1 MGEERGVLAQKLIE
15 IVNEISSISDFRI
28 SVKKEYCNLA
38 RRLKLLIPMFE
49 EIRDSK
55 ELVPEE
61 SMKALISL
69 KEALESTKELLKFGS
84 EGSKIYLV
92 LEREQIMHK
101 FHEVTG
107 QLEQALG
114 GVHYEELDI
123 SDEVKEQV
131 ELVLSQFQRAKGRL
145 DTPDA
150 ELHEDLLSLYSKSN
164 DAAIDPTVL
173 WQLVEKL
180 QLSGIYD
187 LTQESCALHEMV
199 TATGEDPEKGIEK
212 MSVILRKIKDFV
224 LTETPEIDSSSREKS
239 LTCSGQ
245 ASIEAT
251 HKAPVIPD
259 DFRCPI
265 SLELMKD
272 PVIVSSGQSP
282 SIPPIMSYY
291 LALCMHGCES
301 DCQSQTYERSSIE
314 KWLEAGHSTCPKTQ
328 QVLTSN
334 AVTPNYVLRSLI
346 AQWCEVNGVEPPKR
360 PGSLPNKSASVCTPA
375 ERSKIENLLRKLT
388 SGSPEDRL
396 SATGEIRLLAKRNAD
411 NRVAIAEAGAIPLLV
426 DLLSTPDSRI
436 QEHAVTALL
445 NLSICED
452 NKRSIVTSGAVP
464 GIVHVL
470 KKGSAE
476 ARENAA
482 AALFSLSVIDENKVI
497 IGTFG
502 AIPPLVTLLS
512 DGTQRGKKDAATAL
526 FNLCIY
532 QGNKG
537 KAVRAGVVLTLM
549 ELLTEP
555 QGGMIDEALA
565 ILAILSSHPEGK
577 TTIGA
582 AGAVPVLVN
591 VITNGSPRNKE
602 NAAAVLVHLCSGDQ
616 HHLVDVLELGVMEP
630 LLDLVQNG
638 TERGRRKAT
647 QLLERINR
655 YTEQQKQAQTES
667 EAVIHA
673 QTHNQLSQ
681 SPPSSTNALDS

>member
-1 MGEERGVLAQKLIE
+1 MEELRGVLAEKLIQV
-15 IVNEISSISDFRI
+15 VNEISAITDFRA
-28 SVKKEYCNLA
+28 SVKKEYGNLA

-55 ELVPEE
+55 EPVPED
-61 SMKALISL
+61 STKSLVLL

-84 EGSKIYLV
+84 KGSKIYLV
-92 LEREQIMHK
+92 LEREQIMNK
-101 FHEVTG
+101 FHEVTT

-131 ELVLSQFQRAKGRL
+131 ELVLSQFQRAKGRV

-150 ELHEDLLSLYSKSN
+150 ELHADLLSLYSKSN
-164 DAAIDPTVL
+164 DVAIDPAVL
-173 WQLVEKL
+173 RQLVEKL
-180 QLSGIYD
+180 QLTGIYD
-187 LTQESCALHEMV
+187 LMQESCALHEMI
-199 TATGEDPEKGIEK
+199 TATGEDPEERIEK
-212 MSVILRKIKDFV
+212 MSMILRKIKDFV
-224 LTETPEIDSSSREKS
+224 LTETPEIDSSLKEKS
-239 LTCSGQ
+239 STFSGQ
-245 ASIEAT
+245 VSIKPT

-272 PVIVSSGQSP
+272 PVIVSSGQ
-282 SIPPIMSYY
+282 
-291 LALCMHGCES
+291 
-301 DCQSQTYERSSIE
+301 TYERSSIE
-314 KWLEAGHSTCPKTQ
+314 KWLEAGHTTCPKTQ

-334 AVTPNYVLRSLI
+334 AVTPNYVLWSLI
-346 AQWCEVNGVEPPKR
+346 AQWCEVNGVELPKR
-360 PGSLPNKSASVCTPA
+360 PGSLPNKSASVYTPA
-375 ERSKIENLLRKLT
+375 EHSKIENLLRKLT

-470 KKGSAE
+470 KKGSTE

-497 IGTFG
+497 IGTYG

-512 DGTQRGKKDAATAL
+512 DGAQRGKKDAATAL

-549 ELLTEP
+549 KLLTKP

-616 HHLVDVLELGVMEP
+616 HHLVEVQELGVMGP

-655 YTEQQKQAQTES
+655 YAEQQKQAQTES
-667 EAVIHA
+667 EALSHA

-681 SPPSSTNALDS
+681 SPPSSASVLDS

>member
-1 MGEERGVLAQKLIE
+1 M
-15 IVNEISSISDFRI
+15 
-28 SVKKEYCNLA
+28 
-38 RRLKLLIPMFE
+38 
-49 EIRDSK
+49 
-55 ELVPEE
+55 
-61 SMKALISL
+61 
-69 KEALESTKELLKFGS
+69 
-84 EGSKIYLV
+84 V
-92 LEREQIMHK
+92 LEREQIMKK
-101 FHEVTG
+101 FHEVTT

-114 GVHYEELDI
+114 GVHYEKLDI

-131 ELVLSQFQRAKGRL
+131 ELVLSQFQRAKGRV

-150 ELHEDLLSLYSKSN
+150 DLHDDLLSLYSKSN
-164 DAAIDPTVL
+164 VAAVDPAVL
-173 WQLVEKL
+173 RELVEKL
-180 QLSGIYD
+180 QLTGIYD

-199 TATGEDPEKGIEK
+199 TATGEDPEERIEK

-224 LTETPEIDSSSREKS
+224 LTETLEIDSSSREKS
-239 LTCSGQ
+239 STCSGQ

-251 HKAPVIPD
+251 RKAPVIPD

-272 PVIVSSGQSP
+272 PVIVSSGQ
-282 SIPPIMSYY
+282 
-291 LALCMHGCES
+291 
-301 DCQSQTYERSSIE
+301 TYERSYIE

-334 AVTPNYVLRSLI
+334 AITPNYVLRSLI
-346 AQWCEVNGVEPPKR
+346 AQWCEVNGVESPKR
-360 PGSLPNKSASVCTPA
+360 PGSLPNKSTSVCTPA
-375 ERSKIENLLRKLT
+375 EHSMIENLLRKLT

-470 KKGSAE
+470 KKGSME

-497 IGTFG
+497 IGTYG

-537 KAVRAGVVLTLM
+537 KAVRAGVVVTLM
-549 ELLTEP
+549 GLLTEP

-616 HHLVDVLELGVMEP
+616 HHLVEVQELGVMGP

-655 YTEQQKQAQTES
+655 YAEQRKQAQTES
-667 EAVIHA
+667 EAPIHT
-673 QTHNQLSQ
+673 QIHNQLSQ
-681 SPPSSTNALDS
+681 SPPSSTNTQTAE

>member
-1 MGEERGVLAQKLIE
+1 M
-15 IVNEISSISDFRI
+15 
-28 SVKKEYCNLA
+28 
-38 RRLKLLIPMFE
+38 
-49 EIRDSK
+49 
-55 ELVPEE
+55 
-61 SMKALISL
+61 
-69 KEALESTKELLKFGS
+69 
-84 EGSKIYLV
+84 V
-92 LEREQIMHK
+92 LEREQIMNK
-101 FHEVTG
+101 FHQVTT

-131 ELVLSQFQRAKGRL
+131 ELVLSQFQRAKGRV

-150 ELHEDLLSLYSKSN
+150 ELREDLLSLYRKSN
-164 DAAIDPTVL
+164 DPAIDPAVL
-173 WQLVEKL
+173 RKLVKKL
-180 QLSGIYD
+180 QLTGLYD
-187 LTQESCALHEMV
+187 LTQESCALHDMV
-199 TATGEDPEKGIEK
+199 TATGEDPEERIEK
-212 MSVILRKIKDFV
+212 MSLVLRKIKGFV

-239 LTCSGQ
+239 STCSGQ

-259 DFRCPI
+259 DFRCPV

-272 PVIVSSGQSP
+272 PVIVSSG
-282 SIPPIMSYY
+282 
-291 LALCMHGCES
+291 
-301 DCQSQTYERSSIE
+301 QTYERSSIE

-334 AVTPNYVLRSLI
+334 VVTPNYVLRSLI
-346 AQWCEVNGVEPPKR
+346 AQWCEMNGVESPKR
-360 PGSLPNKSASVCTPA
+360 PGSSPNKSTSACTPA
-375 ERSKIENLLRKLT
+375 EHSTIENLLRKLT

-411 NRVAIAEAGAIPLLV
+411 NRVAIAEAGAIPLLA

-470 KKGSAE
+470 KKGSME

-537 KAVRAGVVLTLM
+537 KAVRAGVVVTLM
-549 ELLTEP
+549 GLLTEP

-616 HHLVDVLELGVMEP
+616 HHLVDVQELGIMGP
-630 LLDLVQNG
+630 LVDLVQNG

-655 YTEQQKQAQTES
+655 YAEQQKQAQTEP
-667 EAVIHA
+667 EAPI
-673 QTHNQLSQ
+673 HNQLSQ
-681 SPPSSTNALDS
+681 SPPSSTNVLEC

>member
-1 MGEERGVLAQKLIE
+1 MGEERGVLAERLIE
-15 IVNEISSISDFRI
+15 VMNEISTISEFRA

-49 EIRDSK
+49 EIRDSQ
-55 ELVPEE
+55 EPVPED
-61 SMKALISL
+61 SMKALVLL

-92 LEREQIMHK
+92 LEREQIMNK
-101 FHEVTG
+101 FHKVTT

-131 ELVLSQFQRAKGRL
+131 ELVLSQFQRAKGRV

-150 ELHEDLLSLYSKSN
+150 ELHKDLLSLYSKSN
-164 DAAIDPTVL
+164 NVAIDPAVL
-173 WQLVEKL
+173 KQLVEKL
-180 QLSGIYD
+180 QLTEIYD

-199 TATGEDPEKGIEK
+199 TATDEDPEERIER
-212 MSVILRKIKDFV
+212 MSMILRKIKDFV
-224 LTETPEIDSSSREKS
+224 LTETPEIDSSFREKS
-239 LTCSGQ
+239 STCSGQ
-245 ASIEAT
+245 VSIKAT
-251 HKAPVIPD
+251 HKDPVIPD

-272 PVIVSSGQSP
+272 PVIVSSGQ
-282 SIPPIMSYY
+282 
-291 LALCMHGCES
+291 
-301 DCQSQTYERSSIE
+301 TYERTSIE
-314 KWLEAGHSTCPKTQ
+314 KWLEAGHTTCPKTQ

-346 AQWCEVNGVEPPKR
+346 AQWCEVNGVDPPKR
-360 PGSLPNKSASVCTPA
+360 PGSLPNKSASMYTPA
-375 ERSKIENLLRKLT
+375 EHSKIENLLRKLT

-470 KKGSAE
+470 KKGSTE

-497 IGTFG
+497 IGSFG

-616 HHLVDVLELGVMEP
+616 HHLVEVQVLGVMGP

-655 YTEQQKQAQTES
+655 YAEQKKQAETES
-667 EAVIHA
+667 EALSHA

-681 SPPSSTNALDS
+681 SPPSSANVLAS

>member
-1 MGEERGVLAQKLIE
+1 MGEVLAQKLID
-15 IVNEISSISDFRI
+15 IVNELSSISDFRI

-55 ELVPEE
+55 AVVPEE

-69 KEALESTKELLKFGS
+69 KEALELTKELLKFGS

-92 LEREQIMHK
+92 LEREQIMNK
-101 FHEVTG
+101 FHEVTA

-131 ELVLSQFQRAKGRL
+131 ELVLSQFQRAKGRV

-164 DAAIDPTVL
+164 DAAIDPAVL
-173 WQLVEKL
+173 RQLIERL
-180 QLSGIYD
+180 QLTGIDD

-199 TATGEDPEKGIEK
+199 TSTGEDPEERIEK

-224 LTETPEIDSSSREKS
+224 LTKTPEIDSSAREKS
-239 LTCSGQ
+239 STCSGQ
-245 ASIEAT
+245 ASIKAT

-272 PVIVSSGQSP
+272 PVIVSSG
-282 SIPPIMSYY
+282 
-291 LALCMHGCES
+291 
-301 DCQSQTYERSSIE
+301 QTYERSSIE

-464 GIVHVL
+464 GIVYVL

-497 IGTFG
+497 IGTSG

-616 HHLVDVLELGVMEP
+616 HHLVDVQELGVMGP

-655 YTEQQKQAQTES
+655 YTEQQKQARQ
-667 EAVIHA
+667 
-673 QTHNQLSQ
+673 NPRL
-681 SPPSSTNALDS
+681 

>member
-1 MGEERGVLAQKLIE
+1 MEEERGVLAQKLIE
-15 IVNEISSISDFRI
+15 VVNEISAISDFRT

-55 ELVPEE
+55 ESIPED
-61 SMKALISL
+61 SMKALVSL
-69 KEALESTKELLKFGS
+69 KEALESTKKLLKFGS

-92 LEREQIMHK
+92 LEREQIMNK
-101 FHEVTG
+101 FHGVTT

-131 ELVLSQFQRAKGRL
+131 ELVLSQFQRAKGRV

-164 DAAIDPTVL
+164 DAAIDPAVL
-173 WQLVEKL
+173 RQLVGKL
-180 QLSGIYD
+180 QLTEIYD
-187 LTQESCALHEMV
+187 LTQESCVLHEMV
-199 TATGEDPEKGIEK
+199 TATGEDPEERIEK

-224 LTETPEIDSSSREKS
+224 LTEIPEIDSSLRDMSS
-239 LTCSGQ
+239 TCSGQ

-272 PVIVSSGQSP
+272 PVIVSSGQ
-282 SIPPIMSYY
+282 
-291 LALCMHGCES
+291 
-301 DCQSQTYERSSIE
+301 TYERSSIE
-314 KWLEAGHSTCPKTQ
+314 KWLEAGNGTCPKTQ
-328 QVLTSN
+328 QVLISN

-346 AQWCEVNGVEPPKR
+346 AQWCEANGVEPPKR
-360 PGSLPNKSASVCTPA
+360 PDSLPNKSASVCTPA

-470 KKGSAE
+470 KKGSTE

-497 IGTFG
+497 IGTYG

-577 TTIGA
+577 TIIGA

-616 HHLVDVLELGVMEP
+616 HHLVEVQELGVTGA
-630 LLDLVQNG
+630 LLDLIQNG

-655 YTEQQKQAQTES
+655 YAEQQKQAQTES
-667 EAVIHA
+667 EAAIHA

-681 SPPSSTNALDS
+681 SPPLSTNALDN

>member
-1 MGEERGVLAQKLIE
+1 MGEEKGALTQKLIE
-15 IVNEISSISDFRI
+15 IVNEISSISEFRI
-28 SVKKEYCNLA
+28 SVKKEYCNLG

-49 EIRDSK
+49 EIRDNDVAVS
-55 ELVPEE
+55 ED
-61 SMKALISL
+61 SMKALFSL

-84 EGSKIYLV
+84 DGSKIYLV
-92 LEREQIMHK
+92 LEREQIMNK
-101 FHEVTG
+101 FHEVTA
-107 QLEQALG
+107 QLEQALS

-131 ELVLSQFQRAKGRL
+131 ELVLSQFQRAKGRV

-150 ELHEDLLSLYSKSN
+150 ELHEDLLSIYSKSI
-164 DAAIDPTVL
+164 DAAIDPVVL
-173 WQLVEKL
+173 RQLVEKL
-180 QLSGIYD
+180 QLTGIAD
-187 LTQESCALHEMV
+187 LTQESCALHEMI
-199 TATGEDPEKGIEK
+199 TATGEDTEERIEK
-212 MSVILRKIKDFV
+212 MSVILSKMKDFV
-224 LTETPEIDSSSREKS
+224 LTENPESDSSSREKS
-239 LTCSGQ
+239 STCSGQ
-245 ASIEAT
+245 ASTGTT

-272 PVIVSSGQSP
+272 PVIVSSGQ
-282 SIPPIMSYY
+282 
-291 LALCMHGCES
+291 
-301 DCQSQTYERSSIE
+301 TYERSSIE

-334 AVTPNYVLRSLI
+334 TLTPNYVLRSLI
-346 AQWCEVNGVEPPKR
+346 AQWCEANGVEPPKR
-360 PGSLPNKSASVCTPA
+360 PGSLPNKSASACTPA
-375 ERSKIENLLRKLT
+375 EHSKIEDLLRKLT
-388 SGSPEDRL
+388 SGKPEDRL

-426 DLLSTPDSRI
+426 DLLSTPDSRV

-470 KKGSAE
+470 KKGSME

-497 IGTFG
+497 IGTYG
-502 AIPPLVTLLS
+502 AISPLVTLLS

-537 KAVRAGVVLTLM
+537 KAVRAGVVPTLM
-549 ELLTEP
+549 QLLTEP
-555 QGGMIDEALA
+555 QGGMVDEALA
-565 ILAILSSHPEGK
+565 ILAILASHPEGK
-577 TTIGA
+577 AAIGA

-591 VITNGSPRNKE
+591 VIANGSPRNKE
-602 NAAAVLVHLCSGDQ
+602 NAVAVLVHLCSGDQ
-616 HHLVDVLELGVMEP
+616 HHIVEVQELEVMGP

-638 TERGRRKAT
+638 TDRGKRKAT

-655 YTEQQKQAQTES
+655 YAEQQKQPQVQAETP
-667 EAVIHA
+667 VHA
-673 QTHNQLSQ
+673 QIHNQLSQ
-681 SPPSSTNALDS
+681 SPPSSTDSLDS

>member
-1 MGEERGVLAQKLIE
+1 MEEERGVLAQKLIE
-15 IVNEISSISDFRI
+15 VVNEISAISDFRT

-55 ELVPEE
+55 EPVPDD
-61 SMKALISL
+61 SMKALGSL

-92 LEREQIMHK
+92 LEREQIMKK
-101 FHEVTG
+101 FHEVTT

-114 GVHYEELDI
+114 GVHYEKLDI

-131 ELVLSQFQRAKGRL
+131 ELVLSQFQRAKGRV

-150 ELHEDLLSLYSKSN
+150 DLHDDLLSLYSKSN
-164 DAAIDPTVL
+164 VAAVDPAVL
-173 WQLVEKL
+173 RELVEKL
-180 QLSGIYD
+180 QLTGIYD

-199 TATGEDPEKGIEK
+199 TATGEDPEERIEK

-224 LTETPEIDSSSREKS
+224 LTETLEIDSSSREKS
-239 LTCSGQ
+239 STCSGQ

-251 HKAPVIPD
+251 RKAPVIPD

-272 PVIVSSGQSP
+272 PVIVSSGQ
-282 SIPPIMSYY
+282 
-291 LALCMHGCES
+291 
-301 DCQSQTYERSSIE
+301 TYERSYIE

-334 AVTPNYVLRSLI
+334 AITPNYVLRSLI
-346 AQWCEVNGVEPPKR
+346 AQWCEVNGVESPKR
-360 PGSLPNKSASVCTPA
+360 PGSLPNKSTSVCTPA
-375 ERSKIENLLRKLT
+375 EHSMIENLLRKLT

-470 KKGSAE
+470 KKGSME

-497 IGTFG
+497 IGTYG

-537 KAVRAGVVLTLM
+537 KAVRAGVVVTLM
-549 ELLTEP
+549 GLLTEP

-616 HHLVDVLELGVMEP
+616 HHLVEVQELGVMGP

-655 YTEQQKQAQTES
+655 YAEQRKQAQTES
-667 EAVIHA
+667 EAPIHT
-673 QTHNQLSQ
+673 QIHNQLSQ
-681 SPPSSTNALDS
+681 SPPSSTNTQTAE

>member
-92 LEREQIMHK
+92 LEREQIMNK
-101 FHEVTG
+101 LHEVTG

-199 TATGEDPEKGIEK
+199 TATGEDPEKRIEK

-239 LTCSGQ
+239 STCSGQ

-272 PVIVSSGQSP
+272 PVIVSSG
-282 SIPPIMSYY
+282 
-291 LALCMHGCES
+291 
-301 DCQSQTYERSSIE
+301 QTYERSSIE

-360 PGSLPNKSASVCTPA
+360 PGILPNKSASVCTPA
-375 ERSKIENLLRKLT
+375 ERSKIENLLRKLI

-602 NAAAVLVHLCSGDQ
+602 NAAAVLVHLCCGEQ
-616 HHLVDVLELGVMEP
+616 HHLVDVLELGVMGP

-667 EAVIHA
+667 EAAIHA